1 MSNETLFITVNSF
14 ARIPFINI
22 NGPISTPIAV
32 SKTVYENLVKMGY
45 NIEVHDSRS
54 SLNNETKVEDTS
66 VTVETKLAEETEV
79 DTTNTNVLEVS
90 PVTLSEKIT
99 TVDEPKELSTV
110 AIKAEDLEKEDE
122 VVEETTETSEEL
134 AVYELSVY
142 KKWNISKLIS
152 YLESAKDYLDEET
165 FNSLQGMS
173 KTELLDVIKEKIIP
187 MAE

>member
-1 MSNETLFITVNSF
+1 MADETLFITVNSF

-32 SKTVYENLVKMGY
+32 SKTVYDNLVKMGY
-45 NIEVHDSRS
+45 NVEVHDSRS
-54 SLNNETKVEDTS
+54 SLDNDVKVEDTS
-66 VTVETKLAEETEV
+66 TVVETELTKETKV
-79 DTTNTNVLEVS
+79 DTTNTNAVETS

-99 TVDEPKELSTV
+99 TIDEPKELSTV
-110 AIKAEDLEKEDE
+110 AIKDDELEEDQN
-122 VVEETTETSEEL
+122 VEETTEVSEEL

>member
-1 MSNETLFITVNSF
+1 MADETLFITVNSF

-54 SLNNETKVEDTS
+54 SLDNEVKIEDTS
-66 VTVETKLAEETEV
+66 VTVETELAEETDV
-79 DTTNTNVLEVS
+79 DTTNTNAVEAS
-90 PVTLSEKIT
+90 PVVLSEKIT
-99 TVDEPKELSTV
+99 TIDEPKELSTV
-110 AIKAEDLEKEDE
+110 VMKAEDLETEDE
-122 VVEETTETSEEL
+122 VVEEVTEASEEL

-173 KTELLDVIKEKIIP
+173 KTELLDVVKEKIIP